1 MMQTPPGNSDFIDD
15 FVANAIPYP
24 AVTTTNAALIR
35 ANVMINDRE
44 VMLRHVLFAEDGNS
58 YEIGRSIRPAIY
70 GEVRHGILLE
80 RSPVAEVYRRTKTE
94 VAIKIILR
102 VFYLFY
108 SP

>member
-1 MMQTPPGNSDFIDD
+1 MQHAPGNCDFIDD
-15 FVANAIPYP
+15 FVGSAIPFP
-24 AVTTTNAALIR
+24 AVVTTNAALIR

-44 VMLRHVLFAEDGNS
+44 VMLRRVLLAEDGNS

-80 RSPVAEVYRRTKTE
+80 PSPIANVYRRTRTE

-102 VFYLFY
+102 VDIYV
-108 SP
+108 